1 MAKKDGGHRR
11 HSSIIAYR
19 VFEARLV
26 IFVVFAELCMIDADD
41 DIQPGNRH
49 SMRRVGKYLMMA
61 AGALCVVLA
70 VLGIFL
76 PLLPTTPFLLLAA
89 FLFARSSSSF
99 YDWLIMNRWFGEYI
113 RNYREGRGIPLRQK
127 ISTILILWMTIVLG
141 VWLVP
146 VIWSRL
152 GMIAIA
158 TGVTVHLLRMKTYR
172 PEDQPKPVKDESISE
187 TC

>member
-1 MAKKDGGHRR
+1 MKK
-11 HSSIIAYR
+11 I
-19 VFEARLV
+19 
-26 IFVVFAELCMIDADD
+26 
-41 DIQPGNRH
+41 
-49 SMRRVGKYLMMA
+49 GKYLMMA

-70 VLGIFL
+70 VFGIFL

-99 YDWLIMNRWFGEYI
+99 YNWLITNRWFGEYI

-127 ISTILILWMTIVLG
+127 ISTIAVLWVTIAFG

-172 PEDQPKPVKDESISE
+172 AEEQPKPLRDESVRE